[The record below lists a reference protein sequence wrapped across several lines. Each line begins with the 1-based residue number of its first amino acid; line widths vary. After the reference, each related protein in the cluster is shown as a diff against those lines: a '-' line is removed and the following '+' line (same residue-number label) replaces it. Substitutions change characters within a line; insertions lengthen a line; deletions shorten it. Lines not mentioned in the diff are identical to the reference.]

1 MNLYFCS
8 LRDSSTLTPSA
19 PRNMGKYGGESLCM
33 LDVCV
38 CDSTMNLFSSRSFL
52 LFSRVAFLMAAS
64 PSCVWPTLPS
74 SRLSWW
80 RSVTP
85 SSPIAEYALS
95 LQHTLHD
102 MFFNAGNHMLM
113 SPNRVSE
120 LPSERAALRCRVH
133 CRGRPVEEDPQC
145 SLSFLHLRTTEGGT
159 DLVSSSWLCLN
170 SVYWLSCSH
179 FHGSYLWLFPY
190 KI

>member
-8 LRDSSTLTPSA
+8 LSGILQFWLRVFQEI
-19 PRNMGKYGGESLCM
+19 RENMGVSLCGCWM
-33 LDVCV
+33 FACV
-38 CDSTMNLFSSRSFL
+38 IPQWIYFPHTPFF
-52 LFSRVAFLMAAS
+52 LFSRVEFLMAAS
-64 PSCVWPTLPS
+64 PSCVWLTLPS

-102 MFFNAGNHMLM
+102 MFFNAADHMLM
-113 SPNRVSE
+113 STNRVSE

-133 CRGRPVEEDPQC
+133 CRGRPVEEDPQYP
-145 SLSFLHLRTTEGGT
+145 LSFLYLRTTEGGT
-159 DLVSSSWLCLN
+159 DLVSSSCL
-170 SVYWLSCSH
+170 S
-179 FHGSYLWLFPY
+179 
-190 KI
+190 